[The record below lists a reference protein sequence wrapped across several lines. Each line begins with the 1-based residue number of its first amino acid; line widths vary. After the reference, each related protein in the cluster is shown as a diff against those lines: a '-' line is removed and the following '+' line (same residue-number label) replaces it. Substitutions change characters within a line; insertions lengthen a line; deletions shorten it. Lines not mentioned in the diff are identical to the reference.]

1 MESLGLGQG
10 GGVTDM
16 KKPSILMDPSLDIHV
31 FYLQVIW
38 VTPPLWYKCL
48 CFWKVRFF
56 SQKEV
61 PPSNSNW
68 EVGFRGVRLISRP
81 AHLAPLAGI

>member
-1 MESLGLGQG
+1 MGGENWQESESSYH
-10 GGVTDM
+10 
-16 KKPSILMDPSLDIHV
+16 PSCFSVCIILSVREL
-31 FYLQVIW
+31 
-38 VTPPLWYKCL
+38 LWKYH
-48 CFWKVRFF
+48 
-56 SQKEV
+56 QKEV

>member
-38 VTPPLWYKCL
+38 VTPPPC
-48 CFWKVRFF
+48 
-56 SQKEV
+56 
-61 PPSNSNW
+61 
-68 EVGFRGVRLISRP
+68 
-81 AHLAPLAGI
+81 GINVFVFGK